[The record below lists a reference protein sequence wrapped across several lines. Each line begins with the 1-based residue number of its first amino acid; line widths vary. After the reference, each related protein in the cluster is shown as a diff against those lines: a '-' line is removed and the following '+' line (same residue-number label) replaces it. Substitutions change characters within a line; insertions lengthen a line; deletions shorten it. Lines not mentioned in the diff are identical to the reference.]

1 MTDCFNYTT
10 LVKLATLRF
19 FKFPLNFLS
28 MHHSYMSTQ
37 CESIRL
43 PRDMHAAMIHDEAMI
58 HLGSHLSLQHLPPTP
73 EMIEK
78 VDLVNE
84 PDREVA
90 LPVPSSYSNRRIY
103 KRD

>member
-1 MTDCFNYTT
+1 MSAHKARRVINQI
-10 LVKLATLRF
+10 RGR
-19 FKFPLNFLS
+19 
-28 MHHSYMSTQ
+28 SYGYLIENMAR
-37 CESIRL
+37 RL
-43 PRDMHAAMIHDEAMI
+43 PER
-58 HLGSHLSLQHLPPTP
+58 GSHLSPQHLPPTP
-73 EMIEK
+73 EMVEK